1 MREAGRTMS
10 EEAEHSSTN
19 HCDEVM
25 IQASDSCLQEDEID
39 TLDTFIACVEGI
51 GTSHVSIAS
60 STGSN
65 LRTED
70 QHHQHIRSDT
80 NDDEGPKKISTALE
94 GVKTSP
100 NDCRGDEED
109 AIIVA
114 CKTTE
119 EVLESMVKSGYDMM
133 NMCTGGSTQLP
144 ENDNQQTTPIHAA
157 NTKGGYDDDDDD
169 IYCAIC
175 LALPNLQQHLPAT
188 AAHNNVTGSS
198 STTVCPLDGFAHLP
212 CCGGKDGKTEQTT
225 STKICTKCLLIL
237 CTPTSDGQ
245 ASVGRCP
252 RCRSWISISTS
263 QETVTITKA
272 SHAGQCNICCQ
283 VKAVLVPV
291 DGSNNNNLCC
301 DACYLGVRNPLL
313 YQCQS
318 CTHTQRIPHPMYRYQ
333 TDGPNQ
339 YGHDSWACQ
348 RCETF
353 TKWKILPS
361 QIHLI
366 PPGDVPE
373 SWGEE
378 FNAMVVARA
387 RVQRHHRG
395 DPDDNQI
402 YGNGWTSSCSIS

>member
-1 MREAGRTMS
+1 MS
-10 EEAEHSSTN
+10 EDMAEKYATITR
-19 HCDEVM
+19 CDEAM

-51 GTSHVSIAS
+51 GSHVTHNSN
-60 STGSN
+60 TGSN
-65 LRTED
+65 LCTED
-70 QHHQHIRSDT
+70 QHHHPGLPSDT
-80 NDDEGPKKISTALE
+80 NDDEDQKVSRALE
-94 GVKTSP
+94 GLRTSRH
-100 NDCRGDEED
+100 DTIISDEED
-109 AIIVA
+109 AIVT

-133 NMCTGGSTQLP
+133 TMCTGTQLSESSSKQP
-144 ENDNQQTTPIHAA
+144 TPIHA
-157 NTKGGYDDDDDD
+157 KDDDDDL
-169 IYCAIC
+169 YCAIC
-175 LALPNLQQHLPAT
+175 LAVPNLLQPFLT
-188 AAHNNVTGSS
+188 TMHNANETDSA
-198 STTVCPLDGFAHLP
+198 TTVCQLDGFAHLP

-252 RCRSWISISTS
+252 RCRSWISISSS
-263 QETVTITKA
+263 QETVAITKA
-272 SHAGQCNICCQ
+272 SNSGQCKVCYQ

-291 DGSNNNNLCC
+291 DGSENNNLCC

-318 CTHTQRIPHPMYRYQ
+318 CTQSQRIPHPMYRYQ

-339 YGHDSWACQ
+339 YGHDTWACQ
-348 RCETF
+348 RCSTF

-361 QIHLI
+361 QIPLI

-373 SWGEE
+373 AWGEE
-378 FNAMVVARA
+378 FDAMAVARA
-387 RVQRHHRG
+387 RVQRHQRE
-395 DPDDNQI
+395 DPDNHHQTFV
-402 YGNGWTSSCSIS
+402 NGLSSSCRIS

>member
-1 MREAGRTMS
+1 MAQIYT
-10 EEAEHSSTN
+10 TITP
-19 HCDEVM
+19 CDEAM

-51 GTSHVSIAS
+51 GSHVTHNS
-60 STGSN
+60 STESN
-65 LRTED
+65 LRTDD
-70 QHHQHIRSDT
+70 QHHQPRLPSNT
-80 NDDEGPKKISTALE
+80 DDDDDQKVSRALE
-94 GVKTSP
+94 GVRTSRH
-100 NDCRGDEED
+100 DTIISDEED
-109 AIIVA
+109 AIVS

-133 NMCTGGSTQLP
+133 TMCTGTQLP
-144 ENDNQQTTPIHAA
+144 ENSTKQPTPIHA
-157 NTKGGYDDDDDD
+157 KDDDDNL
-169 IYCAIC
+169 YCAIC
-175 LALPNLQQHLPAT
+175 LAAPNLQQPFLTTTNSANET
-188 AAHNNVTGSS
+188 DSA
-198 STTVCPLDGFAHLP
+198 TTVCPLDGFAHLP

-252 RCRSWISISTS
+252 RCRSWISISSS
-263 QETVTITKA
+263 QETAVITKA
-272 SHAGQCNICCQ
+272 SHAGQCKICCQ
-283 VKAVLVPV
+283 LKAVLVPV
-291 DGSNNNNLCC
+291 DGSDNNNLCC

-318 CTHTQRIPHPMYRYQ
+318 CTQRQRIPHPMYRYQ

-339 YGHDSWACQ
+339 YGHDTWACQ
-348 RCETF
+348 RCATF

-378 FNAMVVARA
+378 FDAMVVARA
-387 RVQRHHRG
+387 RVQRHQR
-395 DPDDNQI
+395 DYPDNQAF
-402 YGNGWTSSCSIS
+402 GNGLSSSCRIS